1 MSEDLDKR
9 AALTREIAEMQEALE
24 TQSMRGF
31 LEPLMNMDL
40 TIQQLRVLMI
50 LVAEDEGGTGQAV
63 AKSLGVS
70 LATVSG
76 IVDRLETHGM
86 VERAVDPRDQRVR
99 RLHATTAGRKTI
111 RDLLGA
117 QSQVGTAPLMLLDTD
132 DLRALA
138 QGMRAILR
146 VRMQARAQAQ
156 ADS

>member
-1 MSEDLDKR
+1 MSDDQNER
-9 AALTREIAEMQEALE
+9 ATLTREIAEMQEALE

-31 LEPLMNMDL
+31 LEPLMTMDL

-50 LVAEDEGGTGQAV
+50 LVAEEEGGTGQAV

-76 IVDRLETHGM
+76 IVDRLEAHGM
-86 VERAVDPRDQRVR
+86 VERVLDAHDQRVR
-99 RLHATTAGRKTI
+99 RLNATPQGRRTI

-117 QSQVGTAPLMLLDTD
+117 QTRVGVALLLDLETD

-146 VRMQARAQAQ
+146 GQTQPP
-156 ADS
+156 SPTS

>member
-1 MSEDLDKR
+1 MVSDDEEERRALSSE
-9 AALTREIAEMQEALE
+9 IFEMQQALE

-50 LVAEDEGGTGQAV
+50 LVAEEEGGSGQGV
-63 AKSLGVS
+63 AKMLGVS

-76 IVDRLETHGM
+76 IVDRLEAHGM
-86 VERAVDPRDQRVR
+86 VTRVVDSHDQRVR
-99 RLHATTAGRKTI
+99 RLNATTLGRKTI
-111 RDLLGA
+111 RELLGA
-117 QSQVGTAPLMLLDTD
+117 QTHAALAPLMNLETE

-146 VRMQARAQAQ
+146 SRTPPPAR
-156 ADS
+156 DL